1 MLDKFGV
8 LGCELLQQPIKVR
21 SGNDGIRANAY
32 HLNPSEMKS
41 RGIAPV
47 LDVSFPSGFVV
58 SSYAV
63 VYRPDFPDANRSSDD
78 WIKT

>member
-1 MLDKFGV
+1 MLGRKFSK
-8 LGCELLQQPIKVR
+8 QPIKV
-21 SGNDGIRANAY
+21 SGSYDRVHTFVD

-63 VYRPDFPDANRSSDD
+63 VYNRTSRTR
-78 WIKT
+78 IVTLMI